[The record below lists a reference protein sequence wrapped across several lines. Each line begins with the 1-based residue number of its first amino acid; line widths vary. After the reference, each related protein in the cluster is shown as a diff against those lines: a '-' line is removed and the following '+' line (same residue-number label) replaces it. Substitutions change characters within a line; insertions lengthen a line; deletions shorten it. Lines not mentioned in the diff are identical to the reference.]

1 MIELKNRN
9 LNSCNYEEILRIF
22 KFKICS
28 CLQNTPYQEREDLEQ
43 EIHMKIF
50 EKINVINNL
59 EVPGF
64 FDFLNVNG
72 LKRQN

>member
-1 MIELKNRN
+1 MIELKNPN

-43 EIHMKIF
+43 EIKMKIF
-50 EKINVINNL
+50 EKVDVINGL

-64 FDFLNVNG
+64 FEFLDSSTNS
-72 LKRQN
+72 

>member
-1 MIELKNRN
+1 MIELNDQN

-43 EIHMKIF
+43 EIKMKIF
-50 EKINVINNL
+50 EKIDVINGL

-64 FDFLNVNG
+64 FEFLDSSTNS
-72 LKRQN
+72 

>member
-1 MIELKNRN
+1 MIELNNQN

-43 EIHMKIF
+43 EIKMKIF
-50 EKINVINNL
+50 EKIDVINTL

-64 FDFLNVNG
+64 FEFLDCSTNN
-72 LKRQN
+72 

>member
-1 MIELKNRN
+1 MIELNNQN

-43 EIHMKIF
+43 EIKMKIF
-50 EKINVINNL
+50 EKIDVINTL

-64 FDFLNVNG
+64 FEFLDASSNN
-72 LKRQN
+72 

>member
-1 MIELKNRN
+1 MIKLNNQN

-43 EIHMKIF
+43 EIKMKIF
-50 EKINVINNL
+50 EKIDVINTL

-64 FDFLNVNG
+64 FEFLDASTNN
-72 LKRQN
+72 

>member
-1 MIELKNRN
+1 MIELNNQN

-43 EIHMKIF
+43 EMIIKII
-50 EKINVINNL
+50 EKIDMML
-59 EVPGF
+59 EEDVPDF
-64 FDFLNVNG
+64 FEFIEEID
-72 LKRQN
+72 QQSQI

>member
-1 MIELKNRN
+1 MIELNDQN

-22 KFKICS
+22 KLKICS

-43 EIHMKIF
+43 EIKMKIY
-50 EKINVINNL
+50 EKIDVINTL

-64 FDFLNVNG
+64 FEFLDCSTNN
-72 LKRQN
+72 

>member
-1 MIELKNRN
+1 
-9 LNSCNYEEILRIF
+9 NYEEILRIF

-43 EIHMKIF
+43 EIKMKIF
-50 EKINVINNL
+50 EKIDVINTL

-64 FDFLNVNG
+64 FEFLDCSTNN
-72 LKRQN
+72 

>member
-1 MIELKNRN
+1 MIELNNQN

-43 EIHMKIF
+43 EIKMKIF
-50 EKINVINNL
+50 EKIEVINTL

-64 FDFLNVNG
+64 FEFLDASSNN
-72 LKRQN
+72 

>member
-9 LNSCNYEEILRIF
+9 LNSCNYEKILQIF

-43 EIHMKIF
+43 EIKMKIF
-50 EKINVINNL
+50 EKVDVINGL

-64 FDFLNVNG
+64 FEFLDSSTNS
-72 LKRQN
+72 

>member
-43 EIHMKIF
+43 EIKMKIF
-50 EKINVINNL
+50 EKVDVINGL

-64 FDFLNVNG
+64 FEFLDSSTNC
-72 LKRQN
+72 

>member
-1 MIELKNRN
+1 MRKLNDQH

-43 EIHMKIF
+43 EIKMKIF
-50 EKINVINNL
+50 EKVGVINGL

-64 FDFLNVNG
+64 FEFLDSSTNS
-72 LKRQN
+72 

>member
-1 MIELKNRN
+1 MIKLNDQH
-9 LNSCNYEEILRIF
+9 LNSCNYEEILRNF

-43 EIHMKIF
+43 EIKMKIF
-50 EKINVINNL
+50 EKVDVINGL

-64 FDFLNVNG
+64 FEFLDSSTNS
-72 LKRQN
+72 

>member
-43 EIHMKIF
+43 EIKMKIF
-50 EKINVINNL
+50 EKVDVINAL

-64 FDFLNVNG
+64 FEFLDSSTN
-72 LKRQN
+72 L

>member
-1 MIELKNRN
+1 MIELNNQN

-43 EIHMKIF
+43 EIKMKIF
-50 EKINVINNL
+50 EKIDVINTL

-64 FDFLNVNG
+64 FEFLDYSTNN
-72 LKRQN
+72 

>member
-43 EIHMKIF
+43 EIKMKIF
-50 EKINVINNL
+50 EKVDVINGL

-64 FDFLNVNG
+64 FEFLDSSTNS
-72 LKRQN
+72 

>member
-1 MIELKNRN
+1 MIKLNDQY

-43 EIHMKIF
+43 EIKMKIF
-50 EKINVINNL
+50 EKVDVINGL

-64 FDFLNVNG
+64 FEFLDSSTNS
-72 LKRQN
+72 

>member
-43 EIHMKIF
+43 EIKMKIF
-50 EKINVINNL
+50 EKVDVINEL

-64 FDFLNVNG
+64 FEFLDSSTNC
-72 LKRQN
+72 

>member
-1 MIELKNRN
+1 MIKLNDQH

-43 EIHMKIF
+43 EIKMKIF
-50 EKINVINNL
+50 EK
-59 EVPGF
+59 
-64 FDFLNVNG
+64 
-72 LKRQN
+72 

>member
-1 MIELKNRN
+1 MIELNNQN

-43 EIHMKIF
+43 EIKMKIF
-50 EKINVINNL
+50 EKIDVINTL

-64 FDFLNVNG
+64 LNF
-72 LKRQN
+72 